1 MVWYELYCKFKMIH
15 RVWRVLFLVAYCK
28 FDDSSI
34 LLYMHLYA
42 SVPWG
47 DETRN
52 TESTVNFS
60 GRLYLKICKID
71 SLCAFWISCLE
82 YWTWFLVLKLFAL
95 QIMKCTFFFKAKF
108 LDRLLDIIDISWLRY
123 GSAKVDSN

>member
-34 LLYMHLYA
+34 LLYMHLYG

-60 GRLYLKICKID
+60 GRLYLKICKIEIIAYVL
-71 SLCAFWISCLE
+71 SGYHVWNTEPGS
-82 YWTWFLVLKLFAL
+82 WF
-95 QIMKCTFFFKAKF
+95 
-108 LDRLLDIIDISWLRY
+108 
-123 GSAKVDSN
+123 